1 MENFPCAER
10 RTTPESRSSP
20 HRTKAQGQE
29 SEVSNEK
36 HNYQTRALMLLL
48 RLNQQ
53 AMLYTP
59 LSNRGLRAKR
69 IMQRLAVRM
78 AAA

>member
-1 MENFPCAER
+1 MDISYSFAMLCLNTDRRHAFRDAEGN
-10 RTTPESRSSP
+10 EM
-20 HRTKAQGQE
+20 KA
-29 SEVSNEK
+29 
-36 HNYQTRALMLLL
+36 NYQTRALMLFL

-59 LSNRGLRAKR
+59 LSHRGLRAKR

-78 AAA
+78 S